1 MIASFRAEWL
11 KFRTRPAN
19 LVLVLVLGGLML
31 ILTYVLT
38 YVILAHPPQGFRT
51 QGGPPAS
58 VLGSEYAWLTWQ
70 TILVQK
76 PRRLEVLAGKL
87 LLLILVALVLDLA
100 MFGTAALSSWALAA
114 IDGSASSFA
123 SGATFVQAI
132 AGGWLILSTYM
143 VLGVALAVLF
153 RGVAGSIGAGLTY
166 VFVIEGL
173 IGNLLRGVTGIK
185 DVLKFLPGVSGSAIV
200 AAFRSTV
207 PGRNVAAPL
216 VSAGRGTL
224 TFAIYLAIFCIV
236 PAVIVRRRGLA

>member
-1 MIASFRAEWL
+1 M
-11 KFRTRPAN
+11 
-19 LVLVLVLGGLML
+19 
-31 ILTYVLT
+31 
-38 YVILAHPPQGFRT
+38 
-51 QGGPPAS
+51 
-58 VLGSEYAWLTWQ
+58 LGSLTNFGVAIVLIMGALSAGSQYAWLTWQ

-87 LLLILVALVLDLA
+87 VLLILVALVLDLA
-100 MFGTAALSSWALAA
+100 MFGTAALTSWALAT

-123 SGATFVQAI
+123 SSATFVKAM

-143 VLGVALAVLF
+143 VFGVALAVLF

-185 DVLKFLPGVSGSAIV
+185 DVLQFLPGVSGSAIV
-200 AAFRSTV
+200 AAFRSTI

-216 VSAGRGTL
+216 VSAGRGALTL
-224 TFAIYLAIFCIV
+224 AIYLAIFCIV
-236 PAVIVRRRGLA
+236 PAVIVRRRDLA